1 MDCSRSSRSASGQI
15 NLRCL
20 ASSCACSSRFQRT
33 SRTSMD
39 FWPSGESIHSK
50 SPSRKGLSA
59 KILSC
64 GCSRRCLPM
73 RSSNRSGPSRPVL
86 CWRGGASSGISI
98 VPSRRRNTCRLRF
111 PQRGSSRRI
120 RIMSPNMLNELV
132 IYGAYW
138 VTRPNLNHGCTHAGS
153 GAATIAVGYLVECNP
168 SAAAGLLAPA
178 HLHVVTAV
186 AGLTVRVEL
195 LGVTS
200 IVRALNL
207 RPGLYTKLLDHFHSS
222 GVKLD
227 RLSALWAQAVLQ
239 LFPGL
244 VSVNG
249 RLVLVGDGIKA
260 PKRGK
265 KMPAV
270 KLLHQQSESNTKPEY
285 IMGHSMQAVGLLV
298 RAAKSVFCV
307 PLAVRIH
314 EGLVWSNRDKRT
326 LLDKMLGLIDILA
339 LKAPFY
345 FVADAYYAAGK
356 MARGLLK
363 QGNHLVTRVKS
374 NAVAYAPATPKKGK
388 KTRGRPKT
396 YGKKKKLKSLFDD
409 PKSMQQIAS
418 PVYGERNVTLSYRV
432 CDMLWRPVGLL
443 VRFVAVIHPT
453 RGACILMCTDTTLC
467 AVDIIRLYGLRF
479 KIECSFKQ
487 AVRQIGS
494 FAYHFWMKDM
504 IPLLYRNGNQYLH
517 RTSED
522 YRNRVKRKMHAYH
535 AFMQAGVVAQGL
547 LQYLAVVAPKLVWD
561 SFGSWLRT
569 IRPGVPPSEFV
580 VANALRQ
587 TLPGFLMGPAKNDSL
602 TKFITDRQD
611 TEKMR
616 IFRLAS

>member
-1 MDCSRSSRSASGQI
+1 MSDRALPRSLWAI
-15 NLRCL
+15 WWNAILLLRP
-20 ASSCACSSRFQRT
+20 AFS
-33 SRTSMD
+33 
-39 FWPSGESIHSK
+39 
-50 SPSRKGLSA
+50 
-59 KILSC
+59 
-64 GCSRRCLPM
+64 
-73 RSSNRSGPSRPVL
+73 
-86 CWRGGASSGISI
+86 
-98 VPSRRRNTCRLRF
+98 RLRTF
-111 PQRGSSRRI
+111 
-120 RIMSPNMLNELV
+120 M
-132 IYGAYW
+132 W
-138 VTRPNLNHGCTHAGS
+138 F
-153 GAATIAVGYLVECNP
+153 
-168 SAAAGLLAPA
+168 
-178 HLHVVTAV
+178 VTAV
-186 AGLTVRVEL
+186 AGLTVRLEL

-207 RPGLYTKLLDHFHSS
+207 RPRLYTKLLAHFHSS
-222 GVKLD
+222 GLKLD

-239 LFPGL
+239 LFPSP
-244 VSVNG
+244 VRVNG

-298 RAAKSVFCV
+298 HAAKSVFSV

-326 LLDKMLGLIDILA
+326 LLDKMLGLLDILA
-339 LKAPFY
+339 IKVPFY

-356 MARGLLK
+356 MVRGLLK

-374 NAVAYAPATPKKGK
+374 NAVAYAPATPKKGQK
-388 KTRGRPKT
+388 KKGRPKT
-396 YGKKKKLKSLFDD
+396 YGQKKKLKSLLKD
-409 PKSMQQIAS
+409 PNSMLQVAS
-418 PVYGERNVTLSYRV
+418 PVYGEHNVILRYCVR
-432 CDMLWRPVGLL
+432 DLLWRPVGLL

-453 RGACILMCTDTTLC
+453 RGACILMCTDTTLS

-504 IPLLYRNGNQYLH
+504 IPLRYRNGNQYLH
-517 RTSED
+517 RKSAD
-522 YRNRVKRKMHAYH
+522 YRSRVKRKMRAYH
-535 AFMQAGVVAQGL
+535 AFIQAGVVAQGL

-569 IRPGVPPSEFV
+569 IRPGIAPSELV

-587 TLPGFLMGPAKNDSL
+587 TLPDFLLAPAKTDSL

-611 TEKMR
+611 TQNMR